1 MPRPIWEGNLRLS
14 LVSCPVAL
22 YNAITRTRDI
32 SFNLLHKKTN
42 NRIRMVP
49 HDPEL
54 GEVKRS
60 DLVKGYEI
68 SKDHYVIMTDEEI
81 KSVRLPSTRR
91 IDIEKF
97 VDAADIDRIYWD
109 SPYYVAPADDSA
121 LDAFIVIR
129 EAMAHTKKLAL
140 GRVVLHSRERL
151 VGIEPRGEGILLT
164 TLRTADEIRD
174 EKEFFDSI
182 PDSKPSKQ
190 MLEIAEKIIEQQEAA
205 FDPSEF
211 KDRYEDALRA
221 LIKQKEKGETPVEAP
236 PPSEEKVVNLMD
248 ALKRSLREGAGESK
262 GRAERYIS
270 ARERDEKGGKRS
282 EERPAPSRRRTSTAA
297 GKRKKAS

>member
-1 MPRPIWEGNLRLS
+1 MARPVWQGNLRLS

-22 YNAITRTRDI
+22 YGATTRAHDV
-32 SFNLLHKKTN
+32 SFHLLHKDTQ

-60 DLVKGYEI
+60 DLVKGYEV

-81 KSVRLPSTRR
+81 KAVRLPSTRR

-109 SPYYVAPADDSA
+109 TPYYVTPADDSA
-121 LDAFIVIR
+121 LDAYVVIR
-129 EAMAHTKKLAL
+129 DAMGDTGKLAL

-151 VGIEPRGEGILLT
+151 VAIEPRGKGILLS
-164 TLRTADEIRD
+164 TLRSADEIRD
-174 EKEFFDSI
+174 EKEFFDGI
-182 PDSKPSKQ
+182 PAQHASKQ
-190 MLEIAEKIIEQQEAA
+190 MVEIAEKIIEQQEAA
-205 FDPSEF
+205 FDPTAF

-221 LIKQKEKGETPVEAP
+221 LIKAKQKGEKPVEAP
-236 PPSEEKVVNLMD
+236 APQEEKVVSLMD
-248 ALKRSLREGAGESK
+248 ALKRSLQQTGGEPRERAARYMSARQHGAG
-262 GRAERYIS
+262 
-270 ARERDEKGGKRS
+270 RS
-282 EERPAPSRRRTSTAA
+282 DTPRRRPAGTR
-297 GKRKKAS
+297 KRKAG

>member
-22 YNAITRTRDI
+22 YNATSRARDI
-32 SFNLLHKKTN
+32 SFNLLHKKTH

-81 KSVRLPSTRR
+81 KAVRLPSTRR

-121 LDAFIVIR
+121 IDAYTVIR
-129 EAMAHTKKLAL
+129 DAMKDTDKLAL
-140 GRVVLHSRERL
+140 GRLVMHSRERL
-151 VGIEPRGEGILLT
+151 VGIEPRGKGLLLT
-164 TLRTADEIRD
+164 TLRTADEIRE

-182 PDSKPSKQ
+182 PVAKPEKQ
-190 MLEIAEKIIEQQEAA
+190 MLEIAEKIIDQLATD

-211 KDRYEDALRA
+211 KDRYEDALREI
-221 LIKQKEKGETPVEAP
+221 IKAKEKGEEPVEAP
-236 PPSEEKVVNLMD
+236 PPSDEKVVNLMD
-248 ALKRSLREGAGESK
+248 ALKRSLKESSGDTK
-262 GRAERYIS
+262 GRAERFMS
-270 ARERDEKGGKRS
+270 ARQRKTGERAAKPAAKRRAS
-282 EERPAPSRRRTSTAA
+282 APA
-297 GKRKKAS
+297 KRKKAS